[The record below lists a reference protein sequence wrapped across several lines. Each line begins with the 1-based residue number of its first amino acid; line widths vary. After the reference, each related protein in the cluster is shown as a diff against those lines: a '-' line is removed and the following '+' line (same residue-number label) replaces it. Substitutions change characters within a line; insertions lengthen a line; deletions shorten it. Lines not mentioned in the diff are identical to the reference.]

1 MVAVLLGTHLANVL
15 DCLGGFKW
23 VILSNGVGWSEF
35 YVNIVNIDWSGLKW
49 ILYAKQY
56 DYI

>member
-1 MVAVLLGTHLANVL
+1 MLEGPISTNAGRIRSP
-15 DCLGGFKW
+15 CGFKW
-23 VILSNGVGWSEF
+23 VILSNGMGWSGF
-35 YVNIVNIDWSGLKW
+35 YVNMDWGGLKW